1 MIEDA
6 STLTKPY
13 DNEVTEDKLNYLID
27 EKLSNFVTIQE
38 KKMEEARNQM
48 ASTIVNDVKNT
59 LRQFEERMLKLGE
72 IITNNTTGMFQN
84 GNLIQAPLAS

>member
-38 KKMEEARNQM
+38 KKWKKRETEW
-48 ASTIVNDVKNT
+48 
-59 LRQFEERMLKLGE
+59 RQ
-72 IITNNTTGMFQN
+72 Q
-84 GNLIQAPLAS
+84 